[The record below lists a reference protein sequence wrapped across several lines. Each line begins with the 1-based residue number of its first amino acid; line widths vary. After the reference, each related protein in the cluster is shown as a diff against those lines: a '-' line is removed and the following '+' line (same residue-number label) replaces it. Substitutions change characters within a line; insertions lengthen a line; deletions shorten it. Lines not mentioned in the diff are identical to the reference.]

1 MITWETTNKITNIV
15 KRITRGLKWYTQKHL
30 FNTKEYM
37 NKRGISLRKQRA
49 KLYYKVNYLIIIA
62 LNVNGLNTI
71 KSRFAEWKTK
81 T

>member
-37 NKRGISLRKQRA
+37 NKRGISLRKQRG
-49 KLYYKVNYLIIIA
+49 K
-62 LNVNGLNTI
+62 
-71 KSRFAEWKTK
+71 
-81 T
+81 